1 MICEQ
6 IRTSSSGALNFPF
19 SFSSLGSHRPLD
31 FPFAISPFGSHR
43 PLDFPIAISPFGSH
57 RPFDFPIA
65 ILCDDLT
72 VLLSPLCP
80 DPFLFQSHCR
90 CANVL
95 CRLTTYA
102 LYFQPLVA
110 HPDLKAQPFELP
122 VLQSRPFL
130 SQSVQKGWMVHKP
143 ALSLCSLKSISVY
156 NTKRQ
161 NDMRV
166 WIVIALLHR
175 FETDRLPVRVRR
187 TSVDRDVNTQTVLG
201 KIF

>member
-31 FPFAISPFGSHR
+31 FP
-43 PLDFPIAISPFGSH
+43 IAISPFGSH

-65 ILCDDLT
+65 IPCDDLT

-110 HPDLKAQPFELP
+110 HPDLKAQPVELP

-143 ALSLCSLKSISVY
+143 ALSFCSLKSIYVY
-156 NTKRQ
+156 DTKRQ
-161 NDMRV
+161 NDMRMG
-166 WIVIALLHR
+166 IVSALLHR
-175 FETDRLPVRVRR
+175 FNASGLPVRVKCP
-187 TSVDRDVNTQTVLG
+187 SMDRNVSTQTVLG
-201 KIF
+201 EVF